1 MTFSKVR
8 IQKRKDSRMK
18 TYRPGVNV
26 WAMFMIFLL
35 VLSERKRIQVLH
47 DQGEL
52 CRRSL

>member
-35 VLSERKRIQVLH
+35 VLSGCGSFGKET
-47 DQGEL
+47 DTGTE
-52 CRRSL
+52 